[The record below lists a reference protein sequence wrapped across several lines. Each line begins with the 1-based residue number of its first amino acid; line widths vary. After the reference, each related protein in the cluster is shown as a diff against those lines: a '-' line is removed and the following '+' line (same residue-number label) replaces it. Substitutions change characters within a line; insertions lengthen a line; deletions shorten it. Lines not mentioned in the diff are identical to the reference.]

1 MLEILVVW
9 SEATPSVPETGISDS
24 AGWEDPVSGL
34 PGPDFWQRLLTS
46 EVARSARYRRPLT
59 VVLLD
64 VVGVED
70 FQLAWGEDVGPQAL
84 REIALCLRRMARS
97 SDHCAR
103 IGTFRFG
110 ILLTETDEIAAIN
123 FVERLREAGPRS
135 LSRAD
140 GQLRFTFG
148 WASPNQGEGADD
160 VVRHAASRIALDRAD

>member
-1 MLEILVVW
+1 MVW
-9 SEATPSVPETGISDS
+9 SEAAPSVPKAGISDS
-24 AGWEDPVSGL
+24 ADWRDPVTGL
-34 PGPDFWQRLLTS
+34 PGPGFWQQLLVS

-70 FQLAWGEDVGPQAL
+70 DQLVGGEDVGLQAL
-84 REIALCLRRMARS
+84 REIARCLRRMARS

-140 GQLRFTFG
+140 GQLRLTFG
-148 WASPNQGEGADD
+148 WASPTEGEGADD
-160 VVRHAASRIALDRAD
+160 VVRHAASRIPLDRAD